1 MSNISAHLGMPVCV
15 YVYVCDGGRD
25 DIQWSSQQHVTVNRS
40 SSYAVLPPIDGP
52 LSDRVADEE
61 VVPLTNPP
69 RADLSRVQIES
80 DSELSASNA
89 RIAELESK
97 IGQETQLS
105 DNDFNKQIETA
116 QGEKRGLL
124 ELIRDKEVEN
134 GDLEDLESKLLSARE
149 AERSIRLQAQ
159 STQSEVTLSRSDRD
173 FYAKE
178 LEKTLDKLNH
188 NHQSALSSLE
198 SLRVQYADLQRDHS
212 DALEKIKSLTEQ
224 SIEAEASFQKEI
236 EAQKRVTELMD
247 KRDKQRAKRMEQY
260 EQEWNVRRAELDQ
273 REKEMNEILDNELC
287 GSENETNGRWEDSEF
302 TRNSSFMSLAPD
314 TPLAGRQN
322 QNSKEQ
328 MKKVKLENAPLLHQ
342 QRLEHDRLERECD
355 ELTTQ
360 LTSSIEEKEEAER
373 KYHSCQLDLDAT
385 RRDLELSNSQ
395 LRDLS
400 LQIRVLTQENV
411 LRGSGNSSQTIKG
424 DEDDLMADVSDW
436 RQPLDG
442 DDEDIQEIEES
453 KDDEDEDQDEATSK
467 AIDEAHELILK
478 LKSQLQSSQHKLAN
492 QRGDH
497 HIEASSTQLEEGLRI
512 GSQQSVEDLDAQF
525 KAYRVEMGVDT
536 KKLNEDLNRSRA
548 ELSQTQVLLAKSNA
562 QIECLNEMKNKCH
575 FLQHQVETL
584 TMEREVWKFNK
595 RAEQHKRYIEEYL
608 RARSTRWKSKCEF
621 LSFNAWVVGGIHG
634 LTRIASCVRQDFK
647 EKIKIAV
654 ADYQQKLDNV
664 AKEHLEAQVSDLQK
678 QVAIKE
684 ERLRVYEGHRRP
696 AALDNGIERLQ
707 IEVADL
713 KIELMAAK
721 EDASRAKEHIE
732 QFKAISQSAEAALA
746 SLTATHDEYKSAQ
759 EAELNQ
765 KQHLKR
771 LTQDLSAATT
781 QNSELHRQIESQRA
795 EFEKEKSS
803 LMSRLK
809 ELEEV
814 EEVVKTREAELR
826 EEVNQH
832 FRSAQE
838 SHDRYQAEVQNHAK
852 SLFELKT
859 VKEELEKAQEK
870 ITVAQSAAELATTKL
885 NSSQSSWS
893 DQKVVFQR
901 EITNVQARAQ
911 AAKISN
917 QAIDSIAGSTCSGGE
932 IGHQIELSKLEI
944 RLELSSI
951 MNEKKA
957 AKLLDQINTLNMVRE
972 SNVTLREE
980 AQRSERK
987 AKQLED
993 RLKEMAETLEPLK
1006 KELSELKLTVQ
1017 HYKQEI
1023 AILNEDNERWK
1034 ARNQMI
1040 LEKYDRIDPAE
1051 VQGLRDEITK
1061 LKQDLTQTK
1070 EEHTDEISALNEELS
1085 KVKETMRDK
1094 EKDAQN
1100 SQDQANI
1107 AAAEATLP
1115 LRKEKNELEAK
1126 LSEALSSQSK
1136 VTEVQAMLDSLK
1148 AEFEESKANHA
1159 KSFIAA
1165 NRNLTAELSELK
1177 AKPPQQTAALL
1188 SEEVIEA
1195 EVTKRLQ
1202 EKLSSE
1208 VDKENVSNS
1217 KEVTEKLLEEKLRET
1232 REKADA
1238 ERQEAIKNAIL
1249 ETTERLKEEYSKSQA
1264 EAIEKIK
1271 AETIS
1276 AQGDSKAI
1284 SEDLIAS
1291 QVAARVSEIK
1301 GELEAAASAKEKEMI
1316 SKHENELREAEA
1328 AANSQAS
1335 AAETGRP
1342 SPEEVQA
1349 TVRAAVEE
1357 AVKARETELKEVN
1370 RVALEAAIETAK
1382 TKVAAEMNSKVNVV
1396 QMQLKRAY
1404 AQIAELKKG
1413 MTTAQPLPTS
1423 SSSAATT
1430 LPPNP
1435 ATNNIPSTSATTNP
1449 PSSSTSTTLSTN
1461 GPVSMP
1467 LAQAPPQATITS
1479 ANATPNTLAT
1489 PAIVEP
1495 PQRTNAHNT
1504 GQNAI
1509 APNQKLEGKCS
1520 QQRTKWVNRRPAQ
1533 DLPLPPQVAAQ
1544 WLRSEGRLQRVSQLA
1559 AGNFS
1564 VGENA
1569 NSIGTGLVVTPV
1581 PAPVSAKRGREDEG
1595 VMNLTNGE
1603 QTSNGNETG
1612 GLSKTSSEH
1621 NSSVVQV
1628 LI

>member
-1 MSNISAHLGMPVCV
+1 
-15 YVYVCDGGRD
+15 
-25 DIQWSSQQHVTVNRS
+25 
-40 SSYAVLPPIDGP
+40 
-52 LSDRVADEE
+52 
-61 VVPLTNPP
+61 
-69 RADLSRVQIES
+69 
-80 DSELSASNA
+80 
-89 RIAELESK
+89 
-97 IGQETQLS
+97 
-105 DNDFNKQIETA
+105 
-116 QGEKRGLL
+116 
-124 ELIRDKEVEN
+124 
-134 GDLEDLESKLLSARE
+134 
-149 AERSIRLQAQ
+149 
-159 STQSEVTLSRSDRD
+159 
-173 FYAKE
+173 
-178 LEKTLDKLNH
+178 
-188 NHQSALSSLE
+188 
-198 SLRVQYADLQRDHS
+198 
-212 DALEKIKSLTEQ
+212 
-224 SIEAEASFQKEI
+224 
-236 EAQKRVTELMD
+236 MD

-273 REKEMNEILDNELC
+273 REKEMNEILDNERRRIAELEQKLDDTTSALSRVC

-322 QNSKEQ
+322 VAVFTNGLSPAAAMASKIQKSGKSLTEIYTEKIVLEEQ
-328 MKKVKLENAPLLHQ
+328 MKKVKLENVRLSETMSQILAEIEDRAPLLHQ

-442 DDEDIQEIEES
+442 DDEDVLIANDLITFKSIAELQQKNLKLLFLARKLTSKIQEIEES

-478 LKSQLQSSQHKLAN
+478 LKSQLQSSQHKCEALSRERDMLRRLAN

-562 QIECLNEMKNKCH
+562 QIECLNERHKALGQTNSMHAQEMQSLTASNVKLQEHIAKNETLLHQANESVIEMKNKCH

-584 TMEREVWKFNK
+584 TMEREVWKGVEG
-595 RAEQHKRYIEEYL
+595 RLTAEN
-608 RARSTRWKSKCEF
+608 SS
-621 LSFNAWVVGGIHG
+621 
-634 LTRIASCVRQDFK
+634 LTRERNNINDILRNVQSMQGDIERTNLESRRRLESQINKMEIQIQDFK
-647 EKIKIAV
+647 EKIKVESEAARQSNLQREIAV
-654 ADYQQKLDNV
+654 ADYQQKLDKLTNEHLLSRENLSAASV

-696 AALDNGIERLQ
+696 AALDNGIEVNLAADPSQSGEQRLQ

-765 KQHLKR
+765 KQNALSSLEEHLKR

-901 EITNVQARAQ
+901 EITNVQARCDDLVKQNNLLHEHLETMSAQ

-932 IGHQIELSKLEI
+932 IGVQNDFNENATESIEQLRGVIHYLRNNHDIAQHQIELSKLEVT
-944 RLELSSI
+944 RLQQQLQHVSKALDQTRVELNHEREKSRQGYVSSA
-951 MNEKKA
+951 EHSQ
-957 AKLLDQINTLNMVRE
+957 LLDQINTLNMVRE

-1070 EEHTDEISALNEELS
+1070 EELTSTHHFREKFKLIQTQARSQRQKHTDEISALNEELS

-1100 SQDQANI
+1100 SQDQVLYIFFVKKKTIIN
-1107 AAAEATLP
+1107 
-1115 LRKEKNELEAK
+1115 
-1126 LSEALSSQSK
+1126 
-1136 VTEVQAMLDSLK
+1136 
-1148 AEFEESKANHA
+1148 FH
-1159 KSFIAA
+1159 
-1165 NRNLTAELSELK
+1165 
-1177 AKPPQQTAALL
+1177 
-1188 SEEVIEA
+1188 VIY
-1195 EVTKRLQ
+1195 
-1202 EKLSSE
+1202 
-1208 VDKENVSNS
+1208 
-1217 KEVTEKLLEEKLRET
+1217 
-1232 REKADA
+1232 
-1238 ERQEAIKNAIL
+1238 I
-1249 ETTERLKEEYSKSQA
+1249 
-1264 EAIEKIK
+1264 
-1271 AETIS
+1271 
-1276 AQGDSKAI
+1276 
-1284 SEDLIAS
+1284 
-1291 QVAARVSEIK
+1291 
-1301 GELEAAASAKEKEMI
+1301 
-1316 SKHENELREAEA
+1316 
-1328 AANSQAS
+1328 
-1335 AAETGRP
+1335 
-1342 SPEEVQA
+1342 
-1349 TVRAAVEE
+1349 
-1357 AVKARETELKEVN
+1357 
-1370 RVALEAAIETAK
+1370 
-1382 TKVAAEMNSKVNVV
+1382 
-1396 QMQLKRAY
+1396 
-1404 AQIAELKKG
+1404 
-1413 MTTAQPLPTS
+1413 
-1423 SSSAATT
+1423 
-1430 LPPNP
+1430 
-1435 ATNNIPSTSATTNP
+1435 
-1449 PSSSTSTTLSTN
+1449 
-1461 GPVSMP
+1461 
-1467 LAQAPPQATITS
+1467 
-1479 ANATPNTLAT
+1479 
-1489 PAIVEP
+1489 
-1495 PQRTNAHNT
+1495 
-1504 GQNAI
+1504 
-1509 APNQKLEGKCS
+1509 
-1520 QQRTKWVNRRPAQ
+1520 
-1533 DLPLPPQVAAQ
+1533 
-1544 WLRSEGRLQRVSQLA
+1544 
-1559 AGNFS
+1559 
-1564 VGENA
+1564 
-1569 NSIGTGLVVTPV
+1569 
-1581 PAPVSAKRGREDEG
+1581 
-1595 VMNLTNGE
+1595 
-1603 QTSNGNETG
+1603 
-1612 GLSKTSSEH
+1612 
-1621 NSSVVQV
+1621 
-1628 LI
+1628 